1 MNYNTILQEIQPNQ
15 NEKDKIN
22 QIVTKILNKLNQIFK
37 EKNIDAKASIVGSV
51 AKETF
56 LSGKSDIDIFIRFP
70 LNTKEKQLKKYGL
83 EIAYQCI
90 EEFNGKSEEHYAS
103 HPYLTGIIENYEIDF
118 VPCYDIKDATELK
131 SAVDRTILHTK
142 YIKANLKEEQ
152 KKEVLLLKRFMDK
165 IGTYGSEFKIGG
177 FAGYLCEMLIIFY
190 GTFENTLKNSQNW
203 KYKTIIDLEK
213 YNTSKNFKDPLIAI
227 DPTDKNRNVGA
238 ALTLEKMID
247 FIIASRNYLNETDE
261 NKKISYFYDLNKEKI
276 NKEEIIKQFKERENH
291 TLVLKFPIPEITQD
305 SLYPQ
310 LKKTLESLTSKIEKE
325 DFKTFKTDYW
335 SDDEEYAFFIL
346 ELNVYTQT
354 KYKIQKGPKIWTQK
368 ACNNFKNAHK
378 DKNIY
383 ILNDYLV
390 FNTVREFKTPEE
402 YILNVLTKE
411 NVHKIKIGR
420 NLTSNLLNHSKLLL
434 LDDFLNSKDFDEY
447 EYSQDLLNFL
457 DDFLNPNQYI
467 IR

>member
-15 NEKDKIN
+15 KEKDKIN
-22 QIVTKILNKLNQIFK
+22 QIVAKIINKLNHIIK
-37 EKNIDAKASIVGSV
+37 EKNINAKASIVGSV

-70 LNTKEKQLKKYGL
+70 LNTNEKQLKKYGL
-83 EIAYQCI
+83 EIAYECI
-90 EEFNGKSEEHYAS
+90 KEFKGKSEEHYAS
-103 HPYLTGIIENYEIDF
+103 HPYLTGIIESYEIDF
-118 VPCYDIKDATELK
+118 VPCYNIKDAIELK

-142 YIKANLKEEQ
+142 YIKANLKEKQ

-165 IGTYGSEFKIGG
+165 IGTYGSEFKTGG
-177 FAGYLCEMLIIFY
+177 FAGYLCEILILKY

-203 KYKTIIDLEK
+203 KYGTIIDLEK

-227 DPTDKNRNVGA
+227 DPTDENRNVGA

-247 FIIASRNYLNETDE
+247 FIMASRNYLKETDE
-261 NKKISYFYDLNKEKI
+261 NKKLSYFYKLKKEKI
-276 NKEEIIKQFKERENH
+276 NKEDIIKQFKNRENH
-291 TLVLKFPIPEITQD
+291 TLVLKFKIPEIPPD

-310 LKKTLESLTSKIEKE
+310 LKKTLESIKTKLEKE

-335 SDDEEYAFFIL
+335 SDDEKYAFFII

-368 ACNNFKNAHK
+368 ACNNFKNAHP
-378 DKNIY
+378 DKNMY
-383 ILNDYLV
+383 ILDDYLV
-390 FNTVREFKTPEE
+390 FNLPREFRTPEE
-402 YILNVLTKE
+402 YISSVLTKE
-411 NVHKIKIGR
+411 NIHKIKTGK